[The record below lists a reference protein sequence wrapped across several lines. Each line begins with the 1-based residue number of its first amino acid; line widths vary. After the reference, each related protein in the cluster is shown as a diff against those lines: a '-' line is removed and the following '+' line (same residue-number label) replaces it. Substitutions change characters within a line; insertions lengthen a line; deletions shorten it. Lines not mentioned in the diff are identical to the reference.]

1 MRHVFHYLLVT
12 ILFTAVLS
20 SHLNASETNYSDE
33 SASPGETTS
42 FEWGPSLLCLRMN
55 HYRGSDQYMNKVIPF
70 PYFSYT
76 SEHLEAEPSYV
87 RGTLFENSIF
97 SLKISVMAGLSVDSK
112 KNRAREDMPDLDYM
126 FEIGPMLILK
136 LWKSENNIHE
146 ITFESPFRRVFS
158 TDFTRVDH
166 VGWWSVPYVNY
177 IIYPNKYTLDTRVE
191 LSLAAMFA
199 DNGYHDYFYRVDRE
213 YATIDRNEYNPPG
226 GYSGVQF
233 AMVMEKRIGNV
244 ILIPVFRYD
253 YLKETVFEE
262 SPLVR
267 TKNYFAFLLA
277 GIYLVR

>member
-1 MRHVFHYLLVT
+1 MRHVFYYLLMI
-12 ILFTAVLS
+12 ILFTVILS
-20 SHLNASETNYSDE
+20 AHLNADETNIDDGD
-33 SASPGETTS
+33 ASSEKS
-42 FEWGPSLLCLRMN
+42 SKFEWGPSLLCLRMN

-87 RGTLFENSIF
+87 RGTLFENSFF
-97 SLKISVMAGLSVDSK
+97 SLKISVMAGLSVDSTR
-112 KNRAREDMPDLDYM
+112 NRARKDMPDLDYM
-126 FEIGPMLILK
+126 IEIGPMLILK
-136 LWKSENNIHE
+136 LWKSENNLHE

-158 TDFTRVDH
+158 TDFTRIDQ
-166 VGWWSVPYVNY
+166 VGWWSVPYINY
-177 IIYPNKYTLDTRVE
+177 IIYPNKYTLDTRCE
-191 LSLAAMFA
+191 LSFAAMFA

-213 YATIDRNEYNPPG
+213 YASVDREEYNPTG

-262 SPLVR
+262 SPLVK
-267 TKNYFAFLLA
+267 TKSYFAFLLA